1 METVAL
7 LFFGHSSD
15 RGIGPQRL
23 PGRCSPPVPRWRSYP
38 KAYNIEMDPHE
49 DLDVTAL
56 FGWVSDPAL
65 TVVEEYL
72 ESVKKYPNPPAPN
85 LTRFPGG

>member
-7 LFFGHSSD
+7 LLFGHSSNRHWTATPAGYALRQCPD
-15 RGIGPQRL
+15 GGIPE
-23 PGRCSPPVPRWRSYP
+23 SH
-38 KAYNIEMDPHE
+38 NIEMDPHE